1 MCFLRAYLKVRFTV
15 FLLSL
20 FWVTLEPV
28 AAGGLK
34 DTVKNLYG
42 GDGITL
48 APPVAGFSHVPH
60 FTVSSLGALD
70 SLNTVLTSNLGVFSF
85 NSTVTG
91 FTFDMELGVP
101 VRTTDS
107 LGPLLSERAQ
117 TLGARKLNVAFTY
130 TRLDFKRLEGKPLSN
145 LSLTFIHEDSNGDGR
160 LGPPPAFFD
169 FELDEIQVD
178 LDLEIVQDIFAF
190 FATYGLTRTWDVGIV
205 VPIVHSRVRA
215 VALATIIDNSPVTN
229 AHFFD
234 TPPLAPGSDLPRS
247 TGGGDETGIGDIILR
262 TKYNFLRNHGAWPD
276 LAILGQVKLP
286 TGNVDDLLGTGETS
300 FKALLIASRSF
311 GPGTETR
318 WLTPHLNLGYELTT
332 GSSEM
337 DNLRYV
343 MGFDARVHPKLTI
356 AVDGL
361 GRWEPSG
368 DGIGDHIVDLALG
381 AKWNPF
387 RSFLL
392 NAGVQIPLNKSEGL
406 RPNIAWTL
414 GLEYT
419 FF

>member
-1 MCFLRAYLKVRFTV
+1 M
-15 FLLSL
+15 
-20 FWVTLEPV
+20 
-28 AAGGLK
+28 
-34 DTVKNLYG
+34 
-42 GDGITL
+42 
-48 APPVAGFSHVPH
+48 
-60 FTVSSLGALD
+60 
-70 SLNTVLTSNLGVFSF
+70 
-85 NSTVTG
+85 
-91 FTFDMELGVP
+91 
-101 VRTTDS
+101 
-107 LGPLLSERAQ
+107 
-117 TLGARKLNVAFTY
+117 
-130 TRLDFKRLEGKPLSN
+130 
-145 LSLTFIHEDSNGDGR
+145 
-160 LGPPPAFFD
+160 
-169 FELDEIQVD
+169 D

-286 TGNVDDLLGTGETS
+286 TGDEDDLLGTGETN

-318 WLTPHLNLGYELTT
+318 WLAPHLNLGYELTT
-332 GSSEM
+332 GNSEM

-356 AVDGL
+356 AVDSL